1 MENYS
6 RPLPDAERVV
16 ASYQNTVY
24 RLAYA
29 YVHSRSDA
37 DDVFQEV
44 FLRYFRK
51 RPMFENAGHEKAWF
65 LRVTI
70 NCAKKHCTSAWFQ
83 KTKPLEDD
91 LIFPTPE
98 ESGLN
103 EALLKLAAMDR
114 SIVHLYYYEGY
125 RTDEIA
131 KVLGLGPSNVRTR
144 LTRARRK
151 LANLMKEEANV

>member
-1 MENYS
+1 MENCS
-6 RPLPDAERVV
+6 QPLPNAERIV
-16 ASYQNTVY
+16 AAYQTTVY

-51 RPMFENAGHEKAWF
+51 RPAFESAEHEKAWF

-70 NCAKKHCTSAWFQ
+70 NCAKNHLTSAWFR
-83 KTKPLEDD
+83 KTRPMEDH
-91 LIFPTPE
+91 LIFPTSE

-103 EALLKLAAMDR
+103 EALLKLPATDR
-114 SIVHLYYYEGY
+114 SVVHLYYYEGY
-125 RTDEIA
+125 HTDEIA
-131 KVLGLGPSNVRTR
+131 KIVGLGPSAVRTR
-144 LTRARRK
+144 LTRARKK
-151 LANLMKEEANV
+151 LASLMKEEANV